1 MWIGHATLKL
11 TAVPLKSKEKEKN
24 EDGGKEREEAQEE
37 STAVPSPE
45 SANKST
51 IGNTAKLLL

>member
-1 MWIGHATLKL
+1 MKL

-24 EDGGKEREEAQEE
+24 KDGGKEREEAQEE